1 MRLGVVTLKSIADE
15 ISPILSNLK
24 MRGLKIK
31 KVTPEERSEMEK
43 KAEAEALKELYAG
56 EKVRMINNSLIS
68 DFEDLKSN
76 FDDFKVTNSIQK
88 KELAC
93 ARKIANEIYSGSKS
107 NYVFTG
113 KAGTGKTMLAV
124 CILNGINKITTK
136 TTCLFISVAMLMDLE
151 LATIGKF
158 DEFTKDRAYR
168 YEQLI
173 KKSDLLVLDDLGS
186 ESVLVNNSEASNFT
200 QKVLF
205 RLADYRKN
213 KPNIITTNNTSVQLR
228 KMYNEKI
235 VSRLLAKNSDN
246 IVIFDG
252 KDNRLV

>member
-1 MRLGVVTLKSIADE
+1 MGVVILKNIADE
-15 ISPILSNLK
+15 INPILSNLK

-31 KVTPEERSEMEK
+31 KVTPEERSKMERD
-43 KAEAEALKELYAG
+43 AEAEALKELYAG
-56 EKVRMINNSLIS
+56 EKVRMINQSLIS

-76 FDDFKVTNSIQK
+76 FDDFRVNNSSQK
-88 KELAC
+88 IELAR
-93 ARKIANEIYSGSKS
+93 AREIANEIYSGSTS

-124 CILNGINKITTK
+124 SILNGINKITTK
-136 TTCLFISVAMLMDLE
+136 TTCLFISVAMLIDLE
-151 LATIGKF
+151 LATIGNF

-205 RLADYRKN
+205 RIADYRKN
-213 KPNIITTNNTSVQLR
+213 KPNIITTNNTSAQLR

-252 KDNRLV
+252 DDKRLS

>member
-1 MRLGVVTLKSIADE
+1 
-15 ISPILSNLK
+15 
-24 MRGLKIK
+24 
-31 KVTPEERSEMEK
+31 
-43 KAEAEALKELYAG
+43 
-56 EKVRMINNSLIS
+56 
-68 DFEDLKSN
+68 
-76 FDDFKVTNSIQK
+76 
-88 KELAC
+88 
-93 ARKIANEIYSGSKS
+93 
-107 NYVFTG
+107 
-113 KAGTGKTMLAV
+113 MLAV

-136 TTCLFISVAMLMDLE
+136 TTCLFISIAMLMDLE
-151 LATIGKF
+151 LATIGNF
-158 DEFTKDRAYR
+158 DQFTKDKAYR

-252 KDNRLV
+252 EDRRLA